1 MEIDE
6 VGEGLRERLPGL
18 ADEYGVPGV
27 SVAVDAGGRVVEAA
41 AGVLSTATGVEATV
55 DSVFQIGSVTKVLT
69 ATLVMGLVAEGLV
82 ELDAPVD
89 TYLPGFREATVRQ
102 LLCHTAG
109 FEGDVFTDT
118 GKGDDCLERYVELL
132 AEVPQIFEPGA
143 MFSYNNAAYS
153 VLGRIVEVVRGEPFD
168 RCMRDHLFTPL
179 GMTHAAS
186 DPYEAILH
194 RAAVGHLGGRPVRV
208 WAMARSNAPAG
219 SMLAM
224 TARDLLA
231 FARAH
236 LADEGLRAM
245 REPQVVLPD
254 IGWGTA
260 WGLSWELYDLPGGR
274 GFGHDGNTV
283 GQSAVLRVDPG
294 RDVCVAILT
303 NGGDR
308 RPLMREILGR
318 VVEPP
323 AEPVP
328 DPAARLDARRYAG
341 FYLSSTSRTR
351 VSADDGGRLW
361 LEHVPLG
368 LAAAAGDEPYRTELL
383 GWRGDS
389 LLPAKPGHRPVA
401 FLGDDGGGRA
411 RYLHTGRA
419 DSARPGEPEPDPG
432 PDGGLGMPPS
442 PPRGAATPGPD
453 PGRVSA
459 AASAD
464 PAGRAGGRSRRRNW
478 GCAPGRAVADCRDR
492 R

>member
-6 VGEGLRERLPGL
+6 VEGWLRERLPGL
-18 ADEYGVPGV
+18 AERHGVPGV
-27 SVAVDAGGRVVEAA
+27 AVAVDAGGRVVEAA
-41 AGVLSTATGVEATV
+41 AGVLNSATGVEATV

-82 ELDAPVD
+82 ELDAPVGR
-89 TYLPGFREATVRQ
+89 YLPGFREVTVRQ

-132 AEVPQIFEPGA
+132 ADVPQIFEPGA
-143 MFSYNNAAYS
+143 MFSYNNAGYC

-168 RCMRDHLFTPL
+168 RCMRDEVFAPL

-194 RAAVGHLGGRPVRV
+194 RVAVGHLGGRPVPA
-208 WAMARSNAPAG
+208 WAGARSNAPAG

-224 TARDLLA
+224 TPRDLLA

-236 LADEGLRAM
+236 LTDEGLRAM

-260 WGLSWELYDLPGGR
+260 WGLGWTLYDLPGGPV
-274 GFGHDGNTV
+274 FGHDGNTI

-294 RDVCVAILT
+294 RDVCVAVFT

-308 RPLMREILGR
+308 KRLMKEILGR
-318 VVEPP
+318 VVELP

-328 DPAARLDARRYAG
+328 DPATRPDTWRCAG
-341 FYLSSTSRTR
+341 VYVSNTSETT
-351 VSADDGGRLW
+351 VSADERGRLW
-361 LEHVPLG
+361 LDRVPHG
-368 LAAAAGDEPYRTELL
+368 LAVELGDEPYRTELL

-389 LLPAKPGHRPVA
+389 LLPAEPGHGPVA
-401 FLGDDGGGRA
+401 FLGDDGEGRA

-419 DSARPGEPEPDPG
+419 DV
-432 PDGGLGMPPS
+432 
-442 PPRGAATPGPD
+442 
-453 PGRVSA
+453 RV
-459 AASAD
+459 
-464 PAGRAGGRSRRRNW
+464 AGRTEA
-478 GCAPGRAVADCRDR
+478 
-492 R
+492 

>member
-6 VGEGLRERLPGL
+6 VGGWLRERLPGL
-18 ADEYGVPGV
+18 AEEHGVPGV
-27 SVAVDAGGRVVEAA
+27 AVAVGAGGRVVEAA

-55 DSVFQIGSVTKVLT
+55 DSVFQIGSITKVLT
-69 ATLVMGLVAEGLV
+69 ATLVMGLAAEGLV
-82 ELDAPVD
+82 ELDAPVG

-132 AEVPQIFEPGA
+132 ADVPQIFEPGE
-143 MFSYNNAAYS
+143 MFSYNNAGYS
-153 VLGRIVEVVRGEPFD
+153 VLGRIVEVMRGEPFD
-168 RCMRDHLFTPL
+168 RCMRNHLFAPL

-194 RAAVGHLGGRPVRV
+194 RTAVGHLGGRPVPV

-224 TARDLLA
+224 TPRDLLA

-260 WGLSWELYDLPGGR
+260 WGLGWELYDLPGGPV
-274 GFGHDGNTV
+274 FGHNGNTI
-283 GQSAVLRVDPG
+283 GQSAVLRIDPV
-294 RDVCVAILT
+294 RDVSVAIFT

-308 RPLMREILGR
+308 KPLMKEILGR
-318 VVEPP
+318 VVGSP

-328 DPAARLDARRYAG
+328 DPSARPDVRRCAG
-341 FYLSSTSRTR
+341 VYLSSTSRTT
-351 VSADDGGRLW
+351 VSGDEQGRLL

-368 LAAAAGDEPYRTELL
+368 LAVEAGDEPYRTELL
-383 GWRGDS
+383 SWREDS
-389 LLPAKPGHRPVA
+389 LLPAEPGHGPVA
-401 FLGDDGGGRA
+401 FLGDDGEGRA

-419 DSARPGEPEPDPG
+419 DVRA
-432 PDGGLGMPPS
+432 
-442 PPRGAATPGPD
+442 
-453 PGRVSA
+453 
-459 AASAD
+459 
-464 PAGRAGGRSRRRNW
+464 AGRIEA
-478 GCAPGRAVADCRDR
+478 
-492 R
+492 

>member
-1 MEIDE
+1 MEIDD
-6 VGEGLRERLPGL
+6 VGGWLRERLPGL
-18 ADEYGVPGV
+18 AEEYGVPGV
-27 SVAVDAGGRVVEAA
+27 AVAVDAGGRVAEAA

-89 TYLPGFREATVRQ
+89 RYLPGFREATVRQ

-109 FEGDVFTDT
+109 FEGDLFTDT

-132 AEVPQIFEPGA
+132 ADVPQIFEPGA
-143 MFSYNNAAYS
+143 MFSYNNAGYC

-179 GMTHAAS
+179 GMTHASS

-194 RAAVGHLGGRPVRV
+194 RAAVGHLGGRPVPV
-208 WAMARSNAPAG
+208 WAMPRSEAPAG

-224 TARDLLA
+224 TPRDLLA

-245 REPQVVLPD
+245 REPQVSLPD

-260 WGLSWELYDLPGGR
+260 WGLGWELYDLPGGPV
-274 GFGHDGNTV
+274 FGHNGNTI

-294 RDVCVAILT
+294 REVSVAIFT

-308 RPLMREILGR
+308 KPLMKEILGM
-318 VVEPP
+318 VVESP

-328 DPAARLDARRYAG
+328 DPAARPDIRRCAG
-341 FYLSSTSRTR
+341 VYLSSTSRTT
-351 VSADDGGRLW
+351 VSPNERGRLW
-361 LEHVPLG
+361 LEQIPLG
-368 LAAAAGDEPYRTELL
+368 LAVKAGNKPYRTELL

-389 LLPAKPGHRPVA
+389 LLPAEPGHGPVA
-401 FLGDDGGGRA
+401 FLGDDGEGRA

-419 DSARPGEPEPDPG
+419 DVR
-432 PDGGLGMPPS
+432 
-442 PPRGAATPGPD
+442 
-453 PGRVSA
+453 
-459 AASAD
+459 
-464 PAGRAGGRSRRRNW
+464 
-478 GCAPGRAVADCRDR
+478 APGRIEV
-492 R
+492 

>member
-1 MEIDE
+1 MTMEIDE
-6 VGEGLRERLPGL
+6 VGEWLRERLPGL
-18 ADEYGVPGV
+18 AQEHGVPGV
-27 SVAVDAGGRVVEAA
+27 AVAVGAGGRVVEAA

-82 ELDAPVD
+82 ELDAPVGR
-89 TYLPGFREATVRQ
+89 YLPGFREATVRQ

-118 GKGDDCLERYVELL
+118 GKGDDCLERYVDLL
-132 AEVPQIFEPGA
+132 ADVPQIFAPGE
-143 MFSYNNAAYS
+143 MFSYNNAGYS

-179 GMTHAAS
+179 GMTHAAN

-194 RAAVGHLGGRPVRV
+194 RAAVGHLGGRPVPV

-224 TARDLLA
+224 TPRDLLA

-260 WGLSWELYDLPGGR
+260 WGLGWTLYDLPGGPV
-274 GFGHDGNTV
+274 FGHDGNTI

-294 RDVCVAILT
+294 RDVSVAIFT

-308 RPLMREILGR
+308 KPLMKEILDR
-318 VVEPP
+318 VVESP

-328 DPAARLDARRYAG
+328 DPAARPDARRCAG
-341 FYLSSTSRTR
+341 VYLSSTSETT
-351 VSADDGGRLW
+351 VSADQRGRLW
-361 LEHVPLG
+361 LEQIPLG
-368 LAAAAGDEPYRTELL
+368 LAAEAGDEPYRTELL
-383 GWRGDS
+383 GWRGNS
-389 LLPAKPGHRPVA
+389 LLPAEPGHRPVA
-401 FLGDDGGGRA
+401 FLGDDGEGRA

-419 DSARPGEPEPDPG
+419 DVRA
-432 PDGGLGMPPS
+432 
-442 PPRGAATPGPD
+442 
-453 PGRVSA
+453 
-459 AASAD
+459 
-464 PAGRAGGRSRRRNW
+464 AGRIEA
-478 GCAPGRAVADCRDR
+478 
-492 R
+492 

>member
-1 MEIDE
+1 MRTAIDE
-6 VGEGLRERLPGL
+6 VGEWLRERLPGL
-18 ADEYGVPGV
+18 AEEHGVPGV
-27 SVAVDAGGRVVEAA
+27 AVAVDAGGRVVEAA
-41 AGVLSTATGVEATV
+41 AEVLSTATGVEATV
-55 DSVFQIGSVTKVLT
+55 DSVFQIGSVTKALT
-69 ATLVMGLVAEGLV
+69 ATLVMQLVADGRV
-82 ELDAPVD
+82 ELDAPVAG
-89 TYLPGFREATVRQ
+89 YLPGFREATVRQ

-132 AEVPQIFEPGA
+132 ADVPQIFEPGR
-143 MFSYNNAAYS
+143 MFSYNNAGYS
-153 VLGRIVEVVRGEPFD
+153 VLGRIVEVMRGMPFD

-194 RAAVGHLGGRPVRV
+194 RAAVGHLGGRPAPV

-245 REPQVVLPD
+245 RESQVTLPD

-260 WGLSWELYDLPGGR
+260 WGLGWALHDLPGGPV
-274 GFGHDGNTV
+274 FGHDGNTI
-283 GQSAVLRVDPG
+283 GQSAALRIDPG
-294 RDVCVAILT
+294 RDVSVAILI

-308 RPLMREILGR
+308 RPLMKEILGR
-318 VVEPP
+318 VIGSP

-328 DPAARLDARRYAG
+328 DPAQRLDVRRCAG
-341 FYLSSTSRTR
+341 VYLSSTSRTT
-351 VSADDGGRLW
+351 VSGDGQGRLW
-361 LEHVPLG
+361 LEQVPLG
-368 LAAAAGDEPYRTELL
+368 PVAEVGDEPYRTELL

-389 LLPAKPGHRPVA
+389 LLPAEPGRGPVA
-401 FLGDDGGGRA
+401 FLGDDGQGRA

-419 DSARPGEPEPDPG
+419 DV
-432 PDGGLGMPPS
+432 
-442 PPRGAATPGPD
+442 
-453 PGRVSA
+453 RV
-459 AASAD
+459 
-464 PAGRAGGRSRRRNW
+464 AGRTEA
-478 GCAPGRAVADCRDR
+478 
-492 R
+492 

>member
-1 MEIDE
+1 MTMGIDE
-6 VGEGLRERLPGL
+6 VGEWLRERLPGL
-18 ADEYGVPGV
+18 VEEHGVPGAA
-27 SVAVDAGGRVVEAA
+27 VAVGAGERVVEAA

-89 TYLPGFREATVRQ
+89 RYLPGFRKATVRQ

-132 AEVPQIFEPGA
+132 ADVPQVSEPGE
-143 MFSYNNAAYS
+143 MFSYNNAGYS

-179 GMTHAAS
+179 GMTHAAN

-224 TARDLLA
+224 TPRDLLA

-260 WGLSWELYDLPGGR
+260 WGLGWELYDQPGGPV
-274 GFGHDGNTV
+274 FGHNGNTI

-294 RDVCVAILT
+294 RDVCVAVFT

-308 RPLMREILGR
+308 KPLMKEILGR

-328 DPAARLDARRYAG
+328 DPAARPDIGRCAG
-341 FYLSSTSRTR
+341 VYVSSTGQTT
-351 VSADDGGRLW
+351 VSGDDRGRLW
-361 LEHVPLG
+361 LERVPLG
-368 LAAAAGDEPYRTELL
+368 LAVEAGDEPYRTELL
-383 GWRGDS
+383 GWQGDS
-389 LLPAKPGHRPVA
+389 LLPAEPGLGPVA
-401 FLGDDGGGRA
+401 FLGDDGEGRA

-419 DSARPGEPEPDPG
+419 D
-432 PDGGLGMPPS
+432 
-442 PPRGAATPGPD
+442 
-453 PGRVSA
+453 V
-459 AASAD
+459 
-464 PAGRAGGRSRRRNW
+464 
-478 GCAPGRAVADCRDR
+478 RAVGRTEA
-492 R
+492 

>member
-1 MEIDE
+1 MEIDDI
-6 VGEGLRERLPGL
+6 GGWLRERLPGL
-18 ADEYGVPGV
+18 AEEHGVPGV
-27 SVAVDAGGRVVEAA
+27 AVAVDAGGRVAEAA

-89 TYLPGFREATVRQ
+89 RYLPGFREATVRQ

-109 FEGDVFTDT
+109 FEGDLFTDT

-132 AEVPQIFEPGA
+132 ADVPQIFEPGA
-143 MFSYNNAAYS
+143 MFSYNNAGYC
-153 VLGRIVEVVRGEPFD
+153 VLGRIVEAVRGEPFD

-179 GMTHAAS
+179 GMTHASS

-194 RAAVGHLGGRPVRV
+194 RAAVGHLGGRPVPV
-208 WAMARSNAPAG
+208 WAMPRSEAPAG

-224 TARDLLA
+224 TPRDLLA

-245 REPQVVLPD
+245 REPQVALPD

-260 WGLSWELYDLPGGR
+260 WGLGWELYDLPGGPV
-274 GFGHDGNTV
+274 FGHNGNTI

-294 RDVCVAILT
+294 REVSVAILT

-308 RPLMREILGR
+308 KPLMKEILGM
-318 VVEPP
+318 VVESP

-328 DPAARLDARRYAG
+328 DPAARPDVRRCAG
-341 FYLSSTSRTR
+341 VYLSSTSRTT
-351 VSADDGGRLW
+351 VSPDDRGRLW
-361 LEHVPLG
+361 LEQIPLG
-368 LAAAAGDEPYRTELL
+368 LAVKAGNKPYRTELL

-389 LLPAKPGHRPVA
+389 LLPAEPGHGPVA
-401 FLGDDGGGRA
+401 FLGDDGEGRA

-419 DSARPGEPEPDPG
+419 DVRAS
-432 PDGGLGMPPS
+432 
-442 PPRGAATPGPD
+442 
-453 PGRVSA
+453 GRIEV
-459 AASAD
+459 
-464 PAGRAGGRSRRRNW
+464 
-478 GCAPGRAVADCRDR
+478 
-492 R
+492 

>member
-1 MEIDE
+1 
-6 VGEGLRERLPGL
+6 
-18 ADEYGVPGV
+18 
-27 SVAVDAGGRVVEAA
+27 
-41 AGVLSTATGVEATV
+41 VLNSATGVEATV

-82 ELDAPVD
+82 ELDAPVGR
-89 TYLPGFREATVRQ
+89 YLPGFREVTVRQ

-132 AEVPQIFEPGA
+132 ADVPQIFEPGE
-143 MFSYNNAAYS
+143 MFSYNNAGYC

-168 RCMRDHLFTPL
+168 RCMRDRVFTPL

-194 RAAVGHLGGRPVRV
+194 RVAVGHLGGRPVPA
-208 WAMARSNAPAG
+208 WAGARSNAPAG

-224 TARDLLA
+224 TPRDLLA

-260 WGLSWELYDLPGGR
+260 WGLGWTLYDLPGGPV
-274 GFGHDGNTV
+274 FGHDGNTI

-294 RDVCVAILT
+294 RDVCVAVFT

-308 RPLMREILGR
+308 KRLMKEILGR
-318 VVEPP
+318 VVELP

-328 DPAARLDARRYAG
+328 DPAARPDTWRCAGVYVSNTSETTVSLDER
-341 FYLSSTSRTR
+341 
-351 VSADDGGRLW
+351 GRLW
-361 LEHVPLG
+361 LDRVPLG
-368 LAAAAGDEPYRTELL
+368 LAVELGDEPYRTELL

-389 LLPAKPGHRPVA
+389 LLPAEPGHGPVA
-401 FLGDDGGGRA
+401 FLGDDGEGRA

-419 DSARPGEPEPDPG
+419 DV
-432 PDGGLGMPPS
+432 
-442 PPRGAATPGPD
+442 
-453 PGRVSA
+453 RV
-459 AASAD
+459 
-464 PAGRAGGRSRRRNW
+464 AGRTEA
-478 GCAPGRAVADCRDR
+478 
-492 R
+492 